1 MVGAPSINGI
11 FEGMMPFNI
20 QINFDIPLFHSKMD
34 AKALNKWLR
43 LPKGYYSI
51 QKFSNNEKISFMLLK
66 CLPHAK
72 VWWEIYC
79 VQHAENES
87 KAIGIEPTWVAFVDV
102 LKE

>member
-1 MVGAPSINGI
+1 MVGAPSISSI

-20 QINFDIPLFHSKMD
+20 QINFGIPLFHSKMD
-34 AKALNKWLR
+34 AKALNN
-43 LPKGYYSI
+43 
-51 QKFSNNEKISFMLLK
+51 QKFSNDEKITFMLLK

-72 VWWEIYC
+72 VWWEIYF